1 MRIKITFKQAK
12 PDQLIPINYQYPL
25 HSFIYHTIERS
36 DSQYSKWLHNSGLLS
51 GNKKFK
57 YFTFSKLNIPDS
69 GITDLYGKKYINI
82 KSDRFEMTVSMMS
95 EKTVEHFIIGMF
107 EKQRVKIYDG
117 NIESE
122 FFINTVEMVPE
133 PEFRSEMTFK
143 TISPVVLSRNTFY
156 NGKESQEY
164 ISPADKEY
172 AGYFI
177 KNLMEKYITLFQS
190 RQASETGN
198 ANNINTEESQTRTFE
213 QTGDYKSKL
222 ITIKR
227 RNSGRK
233 QSKGI
238 FLHIQ
243 INRRSGHLKDGI
255 RGGIRKAVQSGIRVC
270 GSFKETSLSKIYF
283 QNMTKVIVLI
293 K

>member
-36 DSQYSKWLHNSGLLS
+36 DSEYSKWLHDSGLIS

-69 GITDLYGKKYINI
+69 GITELYGKKYINI
-82 KSDRFEMTVSMMS
+82 KSDRFELTVSMLS

-107 EKQRVKIYDG
+107 EKQRAKIYDG

-198 ANNINTEESQTRTFE
+198 ANNINTEEAQTITFE

-222 ITIKR
+222 ITIKEGTQEESR
-227 RNSGRK
+227 VRGYFYTFRLTGDPDIIRTGYEAGFGKQCSLGFGCAESLRK
-233 QSKGI
+233 
-238 FLHIQ
+238 H
-243 INRRSGHLKDGI
+243 H
-255 RGGIRKAVQSGIRVC
+255 
-270 GSFKETSLSKIYF
+270 
-283 QNMTKVIVLI
+283 
-293 K
+293 

>member
-12 PDQLIPINYQYPL
+12 HDQLIPINYQYPL

-36 DSQYSKWLHNSGLLS
+36 DSEYSKWLHDSGLIS

-82 KSDRFEMTVSMMS
+82 KSDRFELTVSMLS

-122 FFINTVEMVPE
+122 FYINTVEMVPE

-198 ANNINTEESQTRTFE
+198 ANNINTEESQTITFE

-222 ITIKR
+222 ITIKEGTQEESR
-227 RNSGRK
+227 VRGYFYTFRLTGDPDIIRTGYEAGFGKQCSLGFGCAESLRK
-233 QSKGI
+233 
-238 FLHIQ
+238 H
-243 INRRSGHLKDGI
+243 H
-255 RGGIRKAVQSGIRVC
+255 
-270 GSFKETSLSKIYF
+270 
-283 QNMTKVIVLI
+283 
-293 K
+293 